1 MVLGI
6 AWGMAAAF
14 GRGWVDEI
22 LMRLADT
29 VMAIP
34 QILFALVF
42 ISAFGADPVKLAVI
56 IGVLLTPTTA
66 RLVRSSVLSEL
77 QEDYF
82 TAAVA
87 FGSTRRRLLFAEVL
101 PNAKGPIVV
110 QAAINAANAIL
121 LEASMSFV
129 GLGIAPP
136 EATWGTLVQQ
146 GYQKMY
152 QSIGYVLFPALFI
165 FVTIWLLNVLADQF
179 GGDRKEGPM
188 TDLTPV
194 LQVQDLTVSYGDVM
208 PVQGITFAVRP
219 GERIGLVGESGSGKS
234 LTALSIMRL
243 NDGATLGGSIRL
255 RDREL
260 LTLSPREMTRVR
272 GGEIAMVYQDPMSS
286 LNPVRT
292 IGHQLVEAIRLHDRV
307 SAAAARARAVEL
319 LTEVGCRCPRSVW
332 ASTRTSSPAGCGSAS

>member
-1 MVLGI
+1 MADTLTLALRSARPHRRIAFASRIPVALLALIVLICVLAPLLAPYDPAAQSSDRFAGPSAAHLFGTDELGRDLFSRVLYGGQLTVFIAGGATLVAMVLGI

-14 GRGWVDEI
+14 ARGWVDEI

-101 PNAKGPIVV
+101 PNAKGPIIV

-179 GGDRKEGPM
+179 GGDRKG
-188 TDLTPV
+188 
-194 LQVQDLTVSYGDVM
+194 
-208 PVQGITFAVRP
+208 
-219 GERIGLVGESGSGKS
+219 
-234 LTALSIMRL
+234 
-243 NDGATLGGSIRL
+243 
-255 RDREL
+255 
-260 LTLSPREMTRVR
+260 R
-272 GGEIAMVYQDPMSS
+272 G
-286 LNPVRT
+286 R
-292 IGHQLVEAIRLHDRV
+292 
-307 SAAAARARAVEL
+307 
-319 LTEVGCRCPRSVW
+319 
-332 ASTRTSSPAGCGSAS
+332 

>member
-1 MVLGI
+1 MADTLTLALRSTRPRRRIALASWIPLGLLALIVLACVLAPIIAPFDPSAQSSDRFAGPSAVHLFGTDELGRDLFSRVLYGGQLTIFIAGGATLVAMVLGI

-14 GRGWVDEI
+14 ARGVWDEV

-56 IGVLLTPTTA
+56 IGILLTPTTA

-82 TAAVA
+82 TAAIA
-87 FGSTRRRLLFAEVL
+87 FGSKRSRLLFAEVL
-101 PNAKGPIVV
+101 PNARGPIVV

-179 GGDRKEGPM
+179 GGDRK
-188 TDLTPV
+188 
-194 LQVQDLTVSYGDVM
+194 
-208 PVQGITFAVRP
+208 
-219 GERIGLVGESGSGKS
+219 GKG
-234 LTALSIMRL
+234 R
-243 NDGATLGGSIRL
+243 
-255 RDREL
+255 
-260 LTLSPREMTRVR
+260 
-272 GGEIAMVYQDPMSS
+272 
-286 LNPVRT
+286 
-292 IGHQLVEAIRLHDRV
+292 
-307 SAAAARARAVEL
+307 
-319 LTEVGCRCPRSVW
+319 
-332 ASTRTSSPAGCGSAS
+332 

>member
-1 MVLGI
+1 MADTLALALRSARPRRRLALASWIPLALLALIVLACVLAPIIAPFDPSAQSSDRFAGPSAGHLFGTDELGRDRFSRVLYGGQLTIFIAGGATLVAMVLGI
-6 AWGMAAAF
+6 AWGMGAAF
-14 GRGWVDEI
+14 ARGVFDEI

-87 FGSTRRRLLFAEVL
+87 FGSKRSRLLFAEVL
-101 PNAKGPIVV
+101 PNARGPIVV

-152 QSIGYVLFPALFI
+152 QSTGYVLFPALFI

-179 GGDRKEGPM
+179 GGDRK
-188 TDLTPV
+188 
-194 LQVQDLTVSYGDVM
+194 
-208 PVQGITFAVRP
+208 
-219 GERIGLVGESGSGKS
+219 GKG
-234 LTALSIMRL
+234 R
-243 NDGATLGGSIRL
+243 
-255 RDREL
+255 
-260 LTLSPREMTRVR
+260 
-272 GGEIAMVYQDPMSS
+272 
-286 LNPVRT
+286 
-292 IGHQLVEAIRLHDRV
+292 
-307 SAAAARARAVEL
+307 
-319 LTEVGCRCPRSVW
+319 
-332 ASTRTSSPAGCGSAS
+332 

>member
-1 MVLGI
+1 MADTVSLALRARAPRRHLPVASWVSLGVLALIVLASVLAPLVAPYDPAQQSPDRFASPSGAHLFGTDELGRDLFSRVLYGGQLTIFIAGGATLVAMVLGV

-14 GRGWVDEI
+14 TRGIVDEI

-56 IGVLLTPTTA
+56 IGILLTPTTA
-66 RLVRSSVLSEL
+66 RLVRSAVISEL

-87 FGSTRRRLLFAEVL
+87 FGSKRSRLLFAEVL
-101 PNAKGPIVV
+101 PNARGPIVV

-179 GGDRKEGPM
+179 GGDRK
-188 TDLTPV
+188 
-194 LQVQDLTVSYGDVM
+194 
-208 PVQGITFAVRP
+208 
-219 GERIGLVGESGSGKS
+219 
-234 LTALSIMRL
+234 
-243 NDGATLGGSIRL
+243 GAR
-255 RDREL
+255 
-260 LTLSPREMTRVR
+260 
-272 GGEIAMVYQDPMSS
+272 
-286 LNPVRT
+286 
-292 IGHQLVEAIRLHDRV
+292 
-307 SAAAARARAVEL
+307 
-319 LTEVGCRCPRSVW
+319 
-332 ASTRTSSPAGCGSAS
+332 

>member
-1 MVLGI
+1 VADTLTLALRSTRPRRRLALASWIPLALLAVIVLACVLAPVIAPYDPSAQSPDRFAGPSAVHLFGTDELGRDLFSRVLYGGQLTIFIAGGATLVAMVLGI

-14 GRGWVDEI
+14 ARGIWDEI

-56 IGVLLTPTTA
+56 IGILLTPTTA

-87 FGSTRRRLLFAEVL
+87 FGSKRSRLLFAEVL
-101 PNAKGPIVV
+101 PNARGPIVV

-179 GGDRKEGPM
+179 GGDRK
-188 TDLTPV
+188 
-194 LQVQDLTVSYGDVM
+194 
-208 PVQGITFAVRP
+208 
-219 GERIGLVGESGSGKS
+219 GKG
-234 LTALSIMRL
+234 R
-243 NDGATLGGSIRL
+243 
-255 RDREL
+255 
-260 LTLSPREMTRVR
+260 
-272 GGEIAMVYQDPMSS
+272 
-286 LNPVRT
+286 
-292 IGHQLVEAIRLHDRV
+292 
-307 SAAAARARAVEL
+307 
-319 LTEVGCRCPRSVW
+319 
-332 ASTRTSSPAGCGSAS
+332 

>member
-1 MVLGI
+1 MADTLTLALRSTRPRRRLALASWIPLALLAVIVLACVLAPLIAPYDPSAQSPDRFAGPSAAHLFGTDELGRDLFSRVLYGGQLTIFIAGGATLVAMVLGI

-14 GRGWVDEI
+14 ARGILDEI

-56 IGVLLTPTTA
+56 IGILLTPTTA

-87 FGSTRRRLLFAEVL
+87 FGSKRSRLLFAEVL
-101 PNAKGPIVV
+101 PNARGPIVV

-179 GGDRKEGPM
+179 GGDRK
-188 TDLTPV
+188 
-194 LQVQDLTVSYGDVM
+194 
-208 PVQGITFAVRP
+208 
-219 GERIGLVGESGSGKS
+219 GKG
-234 LTALSIMRL
+234 R
-243 NDGATLGGSIRL
+243 
-255 RDREL
+255 
-260 LTLSPREMTRVR
+260 
-272 GGEIAMVYQDPMSS
+272 
-286 LNPVRT
+286 
-292 IGHQLVEAIRLHDRV
+292 
-307 SAAAARARAVEL
+307 
-319 LTEVGCRCPRSVW
+319 
-332 ASTRTSSPAGCGSAS
+332 

>member
-1 MVLGI
+1 MADTLTLALRSARPRRRIAWGSWIPLALLALIVLASVLAPLLAPFDPSAQSPDRFASPSAGHLFGTDELGRDLFSRVLHGGQLTMAIAGGATLVAMLLGI

-14 GRGWVDEI
+14 GRGILDEI

-56 IGVLLTPTTA
+56 IGILLTPTTA

-87 FGSTRRRLLFAEVL
+87 FGSTRARLLFTEVL
-101 PNAKGPIVV
+101 PNARGPIVV

-179 GGDRKEGPM
+179 GGDRK
-188 TDLTPV
+188 
-194 LQVQDLTVSYGDVM
+194 
-208 PVQGITFAVRP
+208 
-219 GERIGLVGESGSGKS
+219 GK
-234 LTALSIMRL
+234 
-243 NDGATLGGSIRL
+243 
-255 RDREL
+255 
-260 LTLSPREMTRVR
+260 
-272 GGEIAMVYQDPMSS
+272 
-286 LNPVRT
+286 
-292 IGHQLVEAIRLHDRV
+292 
-307 SAAAARARAVEL
+307 AR
-319 LTEVGCRCPRSVW
+319 
-332 ASTRTSSPAGCGSAS
+332 

>member
-1 MVLGI
+1 MADTLTLALRSARPRRRFAVASWIPLGLLAIIVLACVLAPLLAPYDPAAQSSDRFAGPSAAHLFGTDELGRDLFSRVLYGGQLTVFIAGGATLVAMVLGI

-77 QEDYF
+77 QEDYL
-82 TAAVA
+82 TAAGA

-101 PNAKGPIVV
+101 PNAKGPIIV

-152 QSIGYVLFPALFI
+152 QSIGYVLFPALVI

-179 GGDRKEGPM
+179 GGDRK
-188 TDLTPV
+188 
-194 LQVQDLTVSYGDVM
+194 
-208 PVQGITFAVRP
+208 
-219 GERIGLVGESGSGKS
+219 
-234 LTALSIMRL
+234 
-243 NDGATLGGSIRL
+243 
-255 RDREL
+255 
-260 LTLSPREMTRVR
+260 VR
-272 GGEIAMVYQDPMSS
+272 G
-286 LNPVRT
+286 R
-292 IGHQLVEAIRLHDRV
+292 
-307 SAAAARARAVEL
+307 
-319 LTEVGCRCPRSVW
+319 
-332 ASTRTSSPAGCGSAS
+332 

>member
-1 MVLGI
+1 MADTVSLALRARAARRRLPVASGASLAVLAIIVLMSVLAPLVAPFDPAQQSADRFASPSPEHLFGTDELGRDLFSRVLHGGQLTIFIAGGATLVAMLLGI

-14 GRGWVDEI
+14 TRGIADEI

-56 IGVLLTPTTA
+56 VGVLLTPTTA
-66 RLVRSSVLSEL
+66 RLVCSAVISEL

-87 FGSTRRRLLFAEVL
+87 FGSKRSRLLFAEVL
-101 PNAKGPIVV
+101 PNARGPIVV

-179 GGDRKEGPM
+179 GGDRK
-188 TDLTPV
+188 
-194 LQVQDLTVSYGDVM
+194 
-208 PVQGITFAVRP
+208 
-219 GERIGLVGESGSGKS
+219 
-234 LTALSIMRL
+234 
-243 NDGATLGGSIRL
+243 GAR
-255 RDREL
+255 R
-260 LTLSPREMTRVR
+260 
-272 GGEIAMVYQDPMSS
+272 
-286 LNPVRT
+286 
-292 IGHQLVEAIRLHDRV
+292 
-307 SAAAARARAVEL
+307 
-319 LTEVGCRCPRSVW
+319 
-332 ASTRTSSPAGCGSAS
+332 

>member
-1 MVLGI
+1 MADTLTLALRSTRPRRRLALASWIPLALLAAIVLACVLAPIIAPYDPSAQSPDRFAGPSAVHLFGTDELGRDLFSRVLYGGQLTIFIAGGATLVAMVLGI

-14 GRGWVDEI
+14 ARGFWDEI

-56 IGVLLTPTTA
+56 IGILLTPTTA

-87 FGSTRRRLLFAEVL
+87 FGSKRSRLLFAEVL
-101 PNAKGPIVV
+101 PNARGPIVV

-179 GGDRKEGPM
+179 GGDRK
-188 TDLTPV
+188 
-194 LQVQDLTVSYGDVM
+194 
-208 PVQGITFAVRP
+208 
-219 GERIGLVGESGSGKS
+219 GKG
-234 LTALSIMRL
+234 R
-243 NDGATLGGSIRL
+243 
-255 RDREL
+255 
-260 LTLSPREMTRVR
+260 
-272 GGEIAMVYQDPMSS
+272 
-286 LNPVRT
+286 
-292 IGHQLVEAIRLHDRV
+292 
-307 SAAAARARAVEL
+307 
-319 LTEVGCRCPRSVW
+319 
-332 ASTRTSSPAGCGSAS
+332 

>member
-1 MVLGI
+1 MADTLTLALRSSRPRRRIAFASWVPLALLALIVLICVLAPIVAPYDPSAQSSDRFAGPSAVHLFGTDELGRDLFSRVLYGGQLTIFIAGGATLVAMVLGI

-14 GRGWVDEI
+14 ARGWIDEV

-56 IGVLLTPTTA
+56 IGILLTPTTA

-77 QEDYF
+77 QEDYY

-87 FGSTRRRLLFAEVL
+87 FGSTRSRLLFAEVL
-101 PNAKGPIVV
+101 PNARGPIVV

-179 GGDRKEGPM
+179 GGDRK
-188 TDLTPV
+188 
-194 LQVQDLTVSYGDVM
+194 
-208 PVQGITFAVRP
+208 
-219 GERIGLVGESGSGKS
+219 GKG
-234 LTALSIMRL
+234 R
-243 NDGATLGGSIRL
+243 
-255 RDREL
+255 
-260 LTLSPREMTRVR
+260 
-272 GGEIAMVYQDPMSS
+272 
-286 LNPVRT
+286 
-292 IGHQLVEAIRLHDRV
+292 
-307 SAAAARARAVEL
+307 
-319 LTEVGCRCPRSVW
+319 
-332 ASTRTSSPAGCGSAS
+332 

>member
-1 MVLGI
+1 MADTLALALRSARPRRRLALASWIPLALLALIVLACVLAPIIAPFDPSAQSSDRFAGPSAGHLFGTDELGRDLFSRVLYGGQLTIFIAGGATLVAMVLGI
-6 AWGMAAAF
+6 AWGMGAAF
-14 GRGWVDEI
+14 ARGVFDEI

-87 FGSTRRRLLFAEVL
+87 FGSKRSRLLFAEVL
-101 PNAKGPIVV
+101 PNARGPIVV

-152 QSIGYVLFPALFI
+152 QSTGYVLFPALFI

-179 GGDRKEGPM
+179 GGDRK
-188 TDLTPV
+188 
-194 LQVQDLTVSYGDVM
+194 
-208 PVQGITFAVRP
+208 
-219 GERIGLVGESGSGKS
+219 GKG
-234 LTALSIMRL
+234 R
-243 NDGATLGGSIRL
+243 
-255 RDREL
+255 
-260 LTLSPREMTRVR
+260 
-272 GGEIAMVYQDPMSS
+272 
-286 LNPVRT
+286 
-292 IGHQLVEAIRLHDRV
+292 
-307 SAAAARARAVEL
+307 
-319 LTEVGCRCPRSVW
+319 
-332 ASTRTSSPAGCGSAS
+332 

>member
-1 MVLGI
+1 MADTLTLALRSARPRRRVAVASWIPLALLAIIVLACVLAPLLAPYDPAAQSSDRFAGPSAAHLFGTDELGRDLFSRVLYGGQLTVFIAGGATLVAMVLGI

-179 GGDRKEGPM
+179 GGDRKG
-188 TDLTPV
+188 
-194 LQVQDLTVSYGDVM
+194 
-208 PVQGITFAVRP
+208 
-219 GERIGLVGESGSGKS
+219 
-234 LTALSIMRL
+234 
-243 NDGATLGGSIRL
+243 
-255 RDREL
+255 
-260 LTLSPREMTRVR
+260 R
-272 GGEIAMVYQDPMSS
+272 G
-286 LNPVRT
+286 R
-292 IGHQLVEAIRLHDRV
+292 
-307 SAAAARARAVEL
+307 
-319 LTEVGCRCPRSVW
+319 
-332 ASTRTSSPAGCGSAS
+332 

>member
-1 MVLGI
+1 MADTLTLALRAARPRRRLALASWIPLGILAVIVVACVLAPIIAPYDPSAQSPDRFAGPSGAHLFGTDELGRDLFSRVLYGGQLTIFIAAGATLVAMVLGI

-14 GRGWVDEI
+14 ARGILDEI

-56 IGVLLTPTTA
+56 IGILLTPTTA

-87 FGSTRRRLLFAEVL
+87 FGSKRSRLLFAEVL
-101 PNAKGPIVV
+101 PNARGPIVV

-179 GGDRKEGPM
+179 GGDRK
-188 TDLTPV
+188 
-194 LQVQDLTVSYGDVM
+194 
-208 PVQGITFAVRP
+208 
-219 GERIGLVGESGSGKS
+219 GKG
-234 LTALSIMRL
+234 R
-243 NDGATLGGSIRL
+243 
-255 RDREL
+255 
-260 LTLSPREMTRVR
+260 
-272 GGEIAMVYQDPMSS
+272 
-286 LNPVRT
+286 
-292 IGHQLVEAIRLHDRV
+292 
-307 SAAAARARAVEL
+307 
-319 LTEVGCRCPRSVW
+319 
-332 ASTRTSSPAGCGSAS
+332 

>member
-1 MVLGI
+1 MADTLTLALRSARPRRRFAVASWIPLGLLAIIVLACVLAPLLAPYDPAAQSSDRFAGPSAAHLFGTDELGRDLFSRVLYGGQLTVFIAGGATLVAMVLGI

-14 GRGWVDEI
+14 ARGWVDEI

-179 GGDRKEGPM
+179 GGDRKG
-188 TDLTPV
+188 
-194 LQVQDLTVSYGDVM
+194 
-208 PVQGITFAVRP
+208 
-219 GERIGLVGESGSGKS
+219 
-234 LTALSIMRL
+234 
-243 NDGATLGGSIRL
+243 
-255 RDREL
+255 
-260 LTLSPREMTRVR
+260 R
-272 GGEIAMVYQDPMSS
+272 G
-286 LNPVRT
+286 R
-292 IGHQLVEAIRLHDRV
+292 
-307 SAAAARARAVEL
+307 
-319 LTEVGCRCPRSVW
+319 
-332 ASTRTSSPAGCGSAS
+332 

>member
-1 MVLGI
+1 MADTVSLALRARAPRRRLPVASWISLGVLALIVVASVLAPLVAPYDPAQQSPDRFAGPSGAHLFGTDELGRDLFSRVLYGGQLTIFIAGGATLVAMVLGV

-14 GRGWVDEI
+14 TRGIVDEI

-56 IGVLLTPTTA
+56 VGILLTPTTA
-66 RLVRSSVLSEL
+66 RLVRSAVISEL

-87 FGSTRRRLLFAEVL
+87 FGSKRSRLLFAEVL
-101 PNAKGPIVV
+101 PNARGPIVV

-179 GGDRKEGPM
+179 GGDRK
-188 TDLTPV
+188 
-194 LQVQDLTVSYGDVM
+194 
-208 PVQGITFAVRP
+208 
-219 GERIGLVGESGSGKS
+219 
-234 LTALSIMRL
+234 
-243 NDGATLGGSIRL
+243 
-255 RDREL
+255 
-260 LTLSPREMTRVR
+260 
-272 GGEIAMVYQDPMSS
+272 
-286 LNPVRT
+286 
-292 IGHQLVEAIRLHDRV
+292 
-307 SAAAARARAVEL
+307 AAR
-319 LTEVGCRCPRSVW
+319 
-332 ASTRTSSPAGCGSAS
+332 

>member
-1 MVLGI
+1 MADTLTLALRSTRPRRRLAAASWIPLALLALIVLACVLAPVIAPYDPSAQSSDRFAGPSAVHLFGTDELGRDLFSRVLYGGQLTVFIAAGATLVAMVLGI

-14 GRGWVDEI
+14 GRGWIDEV

-56 IGVLLTPTTA
+56 IGILLTPTTA

-77 QEDYF
+77 QEDYY

-87 FGSTRRRLLFAEVL
+87 FGSRRSRLLFAEVL

-179 GGDRKEGPM
+179 GGDRK
-188 TDLTPV
+188 
-194 LQVQDLTVSYGDVM
+194 
-208 PVQGITFAVRP
+208 
-219 GERIGLVGESGSGKS
+219 GKG
-234 LTALSIMRL
+234 R
-243 NDGATLGGSIRL
+243 
-255 RDREL
+255 
-260 LTLSPREMTRVR
+260 
-272 GGEIAMVYQDPMSS
+272 
-286 LNPVRT
+286 
-292 IGHQLVEAIRLHDRV
+292 
-307 SAAAARARAVEL
+307 
-319 LTEVGCRCPRSVW
+319 
-332 ASTRTSSPAGCGSAS
+332 

>member
-1 MVLGI
+1 MADTLTLALRSARPRRRFAVASWIPLGLLAIIVLACVLAPLLAPYDPAAQSSDRFAGPSAAHLFGTDELGRDLFSRVLYGGQLTVFIAGGATLVAMVLGI

-14 GRGWVDEI
+14 ARGWVDEI

-42 ISAFGADPVKLAVI
+42 ISALGADPVKLAVI

-179 GGDRKEGPM
+179 GGDRKG
-188 TDLTPV
+188 
-194 LQVQDLTVSYGDVM
+194 
-208 PVQGITFAVRP
+208 
-219 GERIGLVGESGSGKS
+219 
-234 LTALSIMRL
+234 
-243 NDGATLGGSIRL
+243 
-255 RDREL
+255 
-260 LTLSPREMTRVR
+260 R
-272 GGEIAMVYQDPMSS
+272 G
-286 LNPVRT
+286 R
-292 IGHQLVEAIRLHDRV
+292 
-307 SAAAARARAVEL
+307 
-319 LTEVGCRCPRSVW
+319 
-332 ASTRTSSPAGCGSAS
+332 

>member
-1 MVLGI
+1 MADTLTLALRSARPRRRVALASWIPLGLLAVIVLACVLTPLIAPYDPSAQSPDRFAAPSVAHLFGTDELGRDLFSRVLYGGQLTIFIAGGATLVAMVLGI

-14 GRGWVDEI
+14 ARGILDEI

-56 IGVLLTPTTA
+56 IGILLTPTTA

-87 FGSTRRRLLFAEVL
+87 FGSRRSRLLFAEVL
-101 PNAKGPIVV
+101 PNARGPIVV

-179 GGDRKEGPM
+179 GGDRK
-188 TDLTPV
+188 
-194 LQVQDLTVSYGDVM
+194 
-208 PVQGITFAVRP
+208 
-219 GERIGLVGESGSGKS
+219 GKG
-234 LTALSIMRL
+234 R
-243 NDGATLGGSIRL
+243 
-255 RDREL
+255 
-260 LTLSPREMTRVR
+260 
-272 GGEIAMVYQDPMSS
+272 
-286 LNPVRT
+286 
-292 IGHQLVEAIRLHDRV
+292 
-307 SAAAARARAVEL
+307 
-319 LTEVGCRCPRSVW
+319 
-332 ASTRTSSPAGCGSAS
+332 

>member
-1 MVLGI
+1 MADTLTLALRSARPRRRVALASWIPLGLLAVIVLACVLAPLIAPYDPSAQSPDRFAAPSLAHLFGTDELGRDLFSRVLYGGQLTIFIAGGATLVAMVLGI

-14 GRGWVDEI
+14 ARGILDEI

-56 IGVLLTPTTA
+56 IGILLTPTTA

-87 FGSTRRRLLFAEVL
+87 FGSRRSRLLFAEVL
-101 PNAKGPIVV
+101 PNARGPIVV

-179 GGDRKEGPM
+179 GGDRK
-188 TDLTPV
+188 
-194 LQVQDLTVSYGDVM
+194 
-208 PVQGITFAVRP
+208 
-219 GERIGLVGESGSGKS
+219 GKG
-234 LTALSIMRL
+234 R
-243 NDGATLGGSIRL
+243 
-255 RDREL
+255 
-260 LTLSPREMTRVR
+260 
-272 GGEIAMVYQDPMSS
+272 
-286 LNPVRT
+286 
-292 IGHQLVEAIRLHDRV
+292 
-307 SAAAARARAVEL
+307 
-319 LTEVGCRCPRSVW
+319 
-332 ASTRTSSPAGCGSAS
+332 

>member
-1 MVLGI
+1 MADTLTLALRSARPRRRVAVASWIPLGLLAIIVLACVLAPLLAPYDPAAQSSDRFAGPSAAHLFGTDELGRDLFSRVLYGGQLTVFIAGGATLVAMVLGI

-14 GRGWVDEI
+14 ARGWVDEI

-179 GGDRKEGPM
+179 GGDRKG
-188 TDLTPV
+188 
-194 LQVQDLTVSYGDVM
+194 
-208 PVQGITFAVRP
+208 
-219 GERIGLVGESGSGKS
+219 
-234 LTALSIMRL
+234 
-243 NDGATLGGSIRL
+243 
-255 RDREL
+255 
-260 LTLSPREMTRVR
+260 R
-272 GGEIAMVYQDPMSS
+272 G
-286 LNPVRT
+286 R
-292 IGHQLVEAIRLHDRV
+292 
-307 SAAAARARAVEL
+307 
-319 LTEVGCRCPRSVW
+319 
-332 ASTRTSSPAGCGSAS
+332 

>member
-1 MVLGI
+1 MADTLTLALRSARPRRRFAVASWIPLGLLAIIVLACVLAPLLAPYDPAAQSSDRFAGPSAAHLFGTDELGRDLFSRVLYGGQLTVFIAGGATLVAMVLGI

-14 GRGWVDEI
+14 ARGWVDEI

-42 ISAFGADPVKLAVI
+42 ISALGADPVKLAVI

-66 RLVRSSVLSEL
+66 RPVRSSVLSEL

-101 PNAKGPIVV
+101 PNAKGPIIV

-179 GGDRKEGPM
+179 GGDRKG
-188 TDLTPV
+188 
-194 LQVQDLTVSYGDVM
+194 
-208 PVQGITFAVRP
+208 
-219 GERIGLVGESGSGKS
+219 
-234 LTALSIMRL
+234 
-243 NDGATLGGSIRL
+243 
-255 RDREL
+255 
-260 LTLSPREMTRVR
+260 R
-272 GGEIAMVYQDPMSS
+272 G
-286 LNPVRT
+286 R
-292 IGHQLVEAIRLHDRV
+292 
-307 SAAAARARAVEL
+307 
-319 LTEVGCRCPRSVW
+319 
-332 ASTRTSSPAGCGSAS
+332 

>member
-1 MVLGI
+1 MADTLTLALRSTRPRRRVAVASWIPLGLLALIVLACVLAPLIAPYDPAAQSPDRFAGPSAVHPFGTDELGRDLFSRVLYGGQLTVFIAGGATLVAMVLGI

-14 GRGWVDEI
+14 SRGWIDEI

-101 PNAKGPIVV
+101 PNARGPIVV

-179 GGDRKEGPM
+179 GGDRK
-188 TDLTPV
+188 
-194 LQVQDLTVSYGDVM
+194 
-208 PVQGITFAVRP
+208 
-219 GERIGLVGESGSGKS
+219 GKG
-234 LTALSIMRL
+234 R
-243 NDGATLGGSIRL
+243 
-255 RDREL
+255 
-260 LTLSPREMTRVR
+260 
-272 GGEIAMVYQDPMSS
+272 
-286 LNPVRT
+286 
-292 IGHQLVEAIRLHDRV
+292 
-307 SAAAARARAVEL
+307 
-319 LTEVGCRCPRSVW
+319 
-332 ASTRTSSPAGCGSAS
+332 

>member
-1 MVLGI
+1 MADTLTLALRSARPRRRVALASWIPLGLLAVIVLACVLAPLIAPYDPSAQSPDRFAAPSVAHLFGTDELGRDLFSRVLYGGQLTIFIAGGATLVAMVLGI

-14 GRGWVDEI
+14 ARGILDEI

-56 IGVLLTPTTA
+56 IGILLTPTTA

-87 FGSTRRRLLFAEVL
+87 FGSRRSRLLFAEVL
-101 PNAKGPIVV
+101 PNARGPIVV

-179 GGDRKEGPM
+179 GGDRK
-188 TDLTPV
+188 
-194 LQVQDLTVSYGDVM
+194 
-208 PVQGITFAVRP
+208 
-219 GERIGLVGESGSGKS
+219 GKG
-234 LTALSIMRL
+234 R
-243 NDGATLGGSIRL
+243 
-255 RDREL
+255 
-260 LTLSPREMTRVR
+260 
-272 GGEIAMVYQDPMSS
+272 
-286 LNPVRT
+286 
-292 IGHQLVEAIRLHDRV
+292 
-307 SAAAARARAVEL
+307 
-319 LTEVGCRCPRSVW
+319 
-332 ASTRTSSPAGCGSAS
+332 

>member
-1 MVLGI
+1 MADTLTLALRSTRPRRRLALASWIPLALLAVIVLACVLAPIIAPFDPSAQSSDRFAGPSAVHLFGTDELGRDLFSRVLYGGQLTIFIAGGATLVAMVLGI

-14 GRGWVDEI
+14 ARGFWDEI

-56 IGVLLTPTTA
+56 IGILLTPTTA

-82 TAAVA
+82 TAAIA
-87 FGSTRRRLLFAEVL
+87 FGSKRSRLLFAEVL
-101 PNAKGPIVV
+101 PNARGPIVV

-179 GGDRKEGPM
+179 GGDRK
-188 TDLTPV
+188 
-194 LQVQDLTVSYGDVM
+194 
-208 PVQGITFAVRP
+208 
-219 GERIGLVGESGSGKS
+219 GKG
-234 LTALSIMRL
+234 R
-243 NDGATLGGSIRL
+243 
-255 RDREL
+255 
-260 LTLSPREMTRVR
+260 
-272 GGEIAMVYQDPMSS
+272 
-286 LNPVRT
+286 
-292 IGHQLVEAIRLHDRV
+292 
-307 SAAAARARAVEL
+307 
-319 LTEVGCRCPRSVW
+319 
-332 ASTRTSSPAGCGSAS
+332 

>member
-1 MVLGI
+1 MADTLTLALRSARPRRRVAVASWIPLGLLAIIVLACVLAPLLAPYDPAAQSSDRFAGPSAAHLFGTDELGRDLFSRVLYGGQLTVFIAGGATLVAMVLGI

-179 GGDRKEGPM
+179 GGDRK
-188 TDLTPV
+188 
-194 LQVQDLTVSYGDVM
+194 
-208 PVQGITFAVRP
+208 
-219 GERIGLVGESGSGKS
+219 GKG
-234 LTALSIMRL
+234 R
-243 NDGATLGGSIRL
+243 
-255 RDREL
+255 
-260 LTLSPREMTRVR
+260 
-272 GGEIAMVYQDPMSS
+272 
-286 LNPVRT
+286 
-292 IGHQLVEAIRLHDRV
+292 
-307 SAAAARARAVEL
+307 
-319 LTEVGCRCPRSVW
+319 
-332 ASTRTSSPAGCGSAS
+332 